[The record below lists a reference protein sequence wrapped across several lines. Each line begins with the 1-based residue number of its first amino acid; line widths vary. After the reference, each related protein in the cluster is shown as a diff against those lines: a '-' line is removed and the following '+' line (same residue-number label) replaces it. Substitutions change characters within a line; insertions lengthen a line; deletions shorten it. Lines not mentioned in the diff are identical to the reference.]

1 MSPKEALVIGPNKG
15 TIVPFG
21 SFLAA
26 KREGLSLN
34 MTAKEGGTTMLNS
47 HEIKMRK
54 LAIELKQLSQEID
67 LLIRSWDMA
76 PDTPEKPSF
85 KAVRAASAKRVKKGS
100 VREHK

>member
-1 MSPKEALVIGPNKG
+1 VIGPNKG

-26 KREGLSLN
+26 KRERLSLN
-34 MTAKEGGTTMLNS
+34 MTAKEGGTAMLNS

-54 LAIELKQLSQEID
+54 LAIELKLLSQEID
-67 LLIRSWDMA
+67 LLIPSWDMA

-85 KAVRAASAKRVKKGS
+85 KAVRAASAKRVKKAAFESINNDS
-100 VREHK
+100 VR